1 VTTVHE
7 RAAVCTVC
15 QVHAESTFRVE
26 GMDCHEEVALIAR
39 RLKRLSGLEAFSADV
54 IAGRLHVQYDAAR
67 LTAGNISA
75 AVADTGMRAWLE
87 HEEPHLSS
95 TSQTRFLVLVASGVS
110 LAAAI
115 VAGWFGFP
123 IASRVFAL
131 TTVATGGAFP
141 VARAWRAVRYS
152 ALDMNVLMTIAVVGA
167 MVIGQWSEAATV
179 VFLFAIAQHLESR
192 SMDRARNAIRA
203 LMDLTPPD
211 AAVVRNGTEMR
222 VPVDQI
228 VLGERLRV
236 RPGEKIPLDGR
247 VVAGASDVNQAPITG
262 ESLPVDKRPGDDVF
276 AGTINGH
283 GAMEVEATR
292 LARDTTLARII
303 HLVESAQAE
312 RAPAQAFVDRF
323 ARVYTPV
330 VIVFAALVAVVPPL
344 LGWGTAMTWIY
355 RGLVLLVIACPC
367 ALVIATPVALV
378 SALAAAARHGVLI
391 KGGLHLERLATV
403 QGVAFDKTGTL
414 TRGLP
419 DVVDIIP
426 VAGEAA
432 ESVLRLAASVEQ
444 SSEHPIAAA
453 IMRAAAAR
461 SIRPA
466 ACANFRARPGLGAL
480 ADVDRQQVLV
490 GSAVMMADSQV
501 DLAALAD
508 ALDGQAALGRTV
520 VVVARATRAIGLI
533 ALADTPR
540 SQAHDMIELL
550 THAGLSRVAMLTG
563 DSPAAALAIAK
574 EVGIREVRA
583 SLLPADKVEAV
594 KELRRQWG
602 SLAMVGDGV
611 NDAPALAAADVGIAM
626 GAAGSDVALETA
638 DVALMGDDLVKLP
651 FAIRLSRAALR
662 TVRFNIA
669 AALLLKLAFLGLAV
683 GGYTS
688 LWLAIVADTGMS
700 LVVIANGLRLLRT
713 T

>member
-1 VTTVHE
+1 MTTVRE
-7 RAAVCTVC
+7 RAACTVC
-15 QVHAESTFRVE
+15 EVHAESTFRVE
-26 GMDCHEEVALIAR
+26 GMDCHEEVALISR

-67 LTAGNISA
+67 LTAGSISA

-95 TSQTRFLVLVASGVS
+95 TSQTRFLVLIASGVS

-115 VAGWFGFP
+115 VAGWLGWP
-123 IASRVFAL
+123 IASRVLAL
-131 TTVATGGAFP
+131 ATVAAGGAYP
-141 VARAWRAVRYS
+141 ASRAWRALRYS

-167 MVIGQWSEAATV
+167 IAIGQWSEAATV
-179 VFLFAIAQHLESR
+179 VFLFALAQHLESH

-203 LMDLTPPD
+203 LMDLTPPE
-211 AAVVRNGTEMR
+211 AAVLRNGTEVR
-222 VPVDQI
+222 VPVDQ
-228 VLGERLRV
+228 VLLGERLRV

-262 ESLPVDKRPGDDVF
+262 ESLPVDKRPGDEVF

-283 GAMEVEATR
+283 GAIEVETTR
-292 LARDTTLARII
+292 LVRDTTLARII

-330 VIVFAALVAVVPPL
+330 VIVLAALIAAVPPL
-344 LGWGTAMTWIY
+344 IGWGPAMPWIY

-367 ALVIATPVALV
+367 ALVISTPVALV
-378 SALAAAARHGVLI
+378 SALAAAARRDVLI

-414 TRGLP
+414 TRGVP
-419 DVVDIIP
+419 EVVDVVA
-426 VAGEAA
+426 AGGVEREA
-432 ESVLRLAASVEQ
+432 VLRLAASVEQ
-444 SSEHPIAAA
+444 ASEHPIAAA
-453 IMRAAAAR
+453 IVRAAGAR
-461 SIRPA
+461 DLGAPVTSH
-466 ACANFRARPGLGAL
+466 FHARPGLGAV
-480 ADVDRQQVLV
+480 ARVDGDQVLV
-490 GSAVMMADSQV
+490 GSVRLIEESGI
-501 DLAALAD
+501 DLAPLTA
-508 ALDGQAALGRTV
+508 ALDTQTAAGRTV
-520 VVVARATRAIGLI
+520 VLVARASNVLGLI
-533 ALADTPR
+533 ALSDTPR
-540 SQAHDMIELL
+540 TKARHMVDLL
-550 THAGLSRVAMLTG
+550 AQAGLSRVAMLTG
-563 DSPAAALAIAK
+563 DSPAAAQAIARV
-574 EVGIREVRA
+574 VGIDDVRA

-594 KELRRQWG
+594 KDLRRRWG

-626 GAAGSDVALETA
+626 GAAGSDIALETA
-638 DVALMGDDLVKLP
+638 DVALMSDDLVKLP
-651 FAIRLSRAALR
+651 FAIRLSRATVR

-683 GGYTS
+683 GGCTS

>member
-1 VTTVHE
+1 MTTVRE
-7 RAAVCTVC
+7 RAACTVC
-15 QVHAESTFRVE
+15 EVHAESTFRVE

-39 RLKRLSGLEAFSADV
+39 RLKGLSGLEAFSADV
-54 IAGRLHVQYDAAR
+54 MAGRLHVQYDAAR
-67 LTAGNISA
+67 LTAGSISA

-95 TSQTRFLVLVASGVS
+95 ANQTRFRLLIASGVS
-110 LAAAI
+110 LGAAL
-115 VAGWFGFP
+115 VAGWLGWP
-123 IASRVFAL
+123 IASRILAL
-131 TTVATGGAFP
+131 TTVAAGGAYP
-141 VARAWRAVRYS
+141 VARAWRALRYS
-152 ALDMNVLMTIAVVGA
+152 ALDMNVLMTIAVAGA
-167 MVIGQWSEAATV
+167 IAIGEWSEGATV
-179 VFLFAIAQHLESR
+179 VFLFALAQHLETR

-211 AAVVRNGTEMR
+211 AAVVRNGVETR

-247 VVAGASDVNQAPITG
+247 VAAGASDVNQAPITG
-262 ESLPVDKRPGDDVF
+262 ESLPVDKRPGDEVF

-283 GAMEVEATR
+283 GVLEVEATR
-292 LARDTTLARII
+292 LVSDTTLARII
-303 HLVESAQAE
+303 HMVESAQSQ

-323 ARVYTPV
+323 ARVYTPI
-330 VIVFAALVAVVPPL
+330 VIVLAALVAVVPPL
-344 LGWGTAMTWIY
+344 LGWGAAVTWVY

-378 SALAAAARHGVLI
+378 SALAAAARRGVLV

-414 TRGLP
+414 TRGAL
-419 DVVDIIP
+419 DVVEVVP
-426 VAGEAA
+426 VGDERIDT
-432 ESVLRLAASVEQ
+432 VLRLAASVEQ
-444 SSEHPIAAA
+444 SSEHPIATAIGKAGAA
-453 IMRAAAAR
+453 KGIAT
-461 SIRPA
+461 S
-466 ACANFRARPGLGAL
+466 ACSDFRALPGLGAM
-480 ADVDRQQVLV
+480 ATIDGAQVLV
-490 GSAVMMADSQV
+490 GNSRLIQESGIDAAPLTSMLGAQSAP
-501 DLAALAD
+501 
-508 ALDGQAALGRTV
+508 GRTV
-520 VVVARATRAIGLI
+520 VVVARASRVVGVIT
-533 ALADTPR
+533 LADTPR
-540 SQAHDMIELL
+540 PEARDMVDLL
-550 THAGLSRVAMLTG
+550 AQAGLSRVAMLTG
-563 DSPAAALAIAK
+563 DSTEAAQAIAK
-574 EVGIREVRA
+574 DVGISDVRA
-583 SLLPADKVEAV
+583 ALLPADKVDAV

-611 NDAPALAAADVGIAM
+611 NDAPALAAADIGIAM

-651 FAIRLSRAALR
+651 FAIRLSRATLR

-669 AALLLKLAFLGLAV
+669 AALLLKLAFLGLAI
-683 GGYTS
+683 GGCTS

>member
-1 VTTVHE
+1 MSTVRE
-7 RAAVCTVC
+7 RAACTVC
-15 QVHAESTFRVE
+15 EVHAESTFRVE
-26 GMDCHEEVALIAR
+26 GMDCHEEVALISR

-54 IAGRLHVQYDAAR
+54 MAGRLHVQYDAAR
-67 LTAGNISA
+67 LTAGSISA

-95 TSQTRFLVLVASGVS
+95 PSQTRFLLLIASGVS

-115 VAGWFGFP
+115 VAGWLGWP
-123 IASRVFAL
+123 LASRAFAL
-131 TTVATGGAFP
+131 ATVATGGAYP
-141 VARAWRAVRYS
+141 VARAWRALRYS

-167 MVIGQWSEAATV
+167 IAIGQWSEAATV

-211 AAVVRNGTEMR
+211 AAVVRNGTEVR
-222 VPVDQI
+222 VPVEQV

-262 ESLPVDKRPGDDVF
+262 ESLPVDKQPGDEVF

-283 GAMEVEATR
+283 GAIEVEATR
-292 LARDTTLARII
+292 LVRDTTLARII

-312 RAPAQAFVDRF
+312 RGPAQAFVDRF
-323 ARVYTPV
+323 ARVYTPI
-330 VIVFAALVAVVPPL
+330 VIAFAALVALVPPL
-344 LGWGTAMTWIY
+344 VGWGPPVTWIY

-378 SALAAAARHGVLI
+378 SALGAAARRGVLI

-403 QGVAFDKTGTL
+403 RGVAFDKTGTL
-414 TRGLP
+414 TRGTP
-419 DVVDIIP
+419 EVVEVIP
-426 VAGEAA
+426 VRGEV
-432 ESVLRLAASVEQ
+432 SDTVVRLAASVEQ
-444 SSEHPIAAA
+444 FSEHPIATA
-453 IMRAAAAR
+453 IMRAAVAKGIGA
-461 SIRPA
+461 SA
-466 ACANFRARPGLGAL
+466 SSGFRARPGLGA
-480 ADVDRQQVLV
+480 AARVDQDQVLV
-490 GSAVMMADSQV
+490 GNARLMQESEI
-501 DLAALAD
+501 DLASLTPVLD
-508 ALDGQAALGRTV
+508 AQAELGRTV
-520 VVVARATRAIGLI
+520 VVVARAARVTGLI
-533 ALADTPR
+533 ALADVPR
-540 SQAHDMIELL
+540 ARARDMVDLL
-550 THAGLSRVAMLTG
+550 ARGGLSRVAMLTG
-563 DSPAAALAIAK
+563 DSPAAAHAIAR
-574 EVGIREVRA
+574 EVGIGDVRA

-594 KELRRQWG
+594 KDLRRQWG

-638 DVALMGDDLVKLP
+638 DVALMSDDLVKLP
-651 FAIRLSRAALR
+651 FAIRLSRAAVR

-683 GGYTS
+683 AGWTS

>member
-1 VTTVHE
+1 VTTVRE
-7 RAAVCTVC
+7 RAACTVC
-15 QVHAESTFRVE
+15 EVHAESTFRVE
-26 GMDCHEEVALIAR
+26 GMDCHEEVALISR

-67 LTAGNISA
+67 LTAGSISA

-95 TSQTRFLVLVASGVS
+95 TSQTRFRVLIASGVS

-115 VAGWFGFP
+115 VAGWLGWP
-123 IASRVFAL
+123 IASRVLAL
-131 TTVATGGAFP
+131 ATVAAGGAYP
-141 VARAWRAVRYS
+141 ASRAWRALRYS

-167 MVIGQWSEAATV
+167 IAIGQWSEAATV
-179 VFLFAIAQHLESR
+179 VFLFALAQHLESH
-192 SMDRARNAIRA
+192 SMHRARNAIRA
-203 LMDLTPPD
+203 LMDLTPPE
-211 AAVVRNGTEMR
+211 AAVLRNGTEVR
-222 VPVDQI
+222 VPVDQV

-247 VVAGASDVNQAPITG
+247 VAAGASDVNQAPITG

-283 GAMEVEATR
+283 GAIEVETTR
-292 LARDTTLARII
+292 LVRDTTLARII

-323 ARVYTPV
+323 ARIYTPV
-330 VIVFAALVAVVPPL
+330 VIVLAALVAAVPPL
-344 LGWGTAMTWIY
+344 IGWGPAMPWIY

-367 ALVIATPVALV
+367 ALVISTPVALV
-378 SALAAAARHGVLI
+378 SALAAAARRGVLI

-414 TRGLP
+414 TRGVP
-419 DVVDIIP
+419 EVVDVVA
-426 VAGEAA
+426 AGGVEREA
-432 ESVLRLAASVEQ
+432 VLRLAASVEQ
-444 SSEHPIAAA
+444 ASEHPIAAA
-453 IMRAAAAR
+453 IVRAAGAR
-461 SIRPA
+461 DPGAPVTSD
-466 ACANFRARPGLGAL
+466 FHARPGLGAV
-480 ADVDRQQVLV
+480 ARVDGDQVLV
-490 GSAVMMADSQV
+490 GSVRLIEESGI
-501 DLAALAD
+501 DLAPLTA
-508 ALDGQAALGRTV
+508 ALDTQTVAGRTI
-520 VVVARATRAIGLI
+520 VVVARASNVLGLI

-540 SQAHDMIELL
+540 TKARDMVDLL
-550 THAGLSRVAMLTG
+550 AQAGLSRVAMLTG
-563 DSPAAALAIAK
+563 DSPAAAQAIAR
-574 EVGIREVRA
+574 EVGIDDVRA

-594 KELRRQWG
+594 KDLRREWG

-626 GAAGSDVALETA
+626 GAAGSDIALETA
-638 DVALMGDDLVKLP
+638 DVALMSDDLVKLP
-651 FAIRLSRAALR
+651 FAIRLSRATVR

-683 GGYTS
+683 GGCTS

>member
-1 VTTVHE
+1 MTTVRE
-7 RAAVCTVC
+7 RAACTVC

-26 GMDCHEEVALIAR
+26 GMDCHEEVALISR

-67 LTAGNISA
+67 LTTGSISA

-95 TSQTRFLVLVASGVS
+95 TSGTRFPLLIASGAS
-110 LAAAI
+110 LAAALA
-115 VAGWFGFP
+115 AGWLGWP
-123 IASRVFAL
+123 IASRALAL
-131 TTVATGGAFP
+131 TTVATGGAYP
-141 VARAWRAVRYS
+141 AARAWRALRYS

-167 MVIGQWSEAATV
+167 IAIGQWSEAATV
-179 VFLFAIAQHLESR
+179 VFLFALAQHLESR
-192 SMDRARNAIRA
+192 SMDRSRNAIRA
-203 LMDLTPPD
+203 LMDLTPPE
-211 AAVVRNGTEMR
+211 AAVLRNGTEMR
-222 VPVDQI
+222 VPVDQV

-262 ESLPVDKRPGDDVF
+262 ESLPVDKRQGDEVF

-283 GAMEVEATR
+283 GAIDVEATR
-292 LARDTTLARII
+292 LVRDTTLARII

-323 ARVYTPV
+323 ASLYTPT
-330 VIVFAALVAVVPPL
+330 VIALAALVALGPPL
-344 LGWGTAMTWIY
+344 LGWGPPVTWIY

-378 SALAAAARHGVLI
+378 SALAAAARRGVLI
-391 KGGLHLERLATV
+391 KGGLHLERLAAV

-414 TRGLP
+414 TRGVP
-419 DVVDIIP
+419 EVVEV
-426 VAGEAA
+426 VAAGGVEGDA
-432 ESVLRLAASVEQ
+432 VLRLAASVERA
-444 SSEHPIAAA
+444 SEHPIAAA
-453 IMRAAAAR
+453 IVRAAGAKGLTTSDAR
-461 SIRPA
+461 DFHA
-466 ACANFRARPGLGAL
+466 KPGLGAV
-480 ADVDRQQVLV
+480 ARVGGDQVLV
-490 GSAVMMADSQV
+490 GSVRLIEESGI
-501 DLAALAD
+501 DLAVLTA
-508 ALDGQAALGRTV
+508 ALDAQTAAGRTI
-520 VVVARATRAIGLI
+520 VVVARALKVLGLI
-533 ALADTPR
+533 ALSDTPR
-540 SQAHDMIELL
+540 TQARDMVDLL
-550 THAGLSRVAMLTG
+550 AQAGLGRVAMLTG
-563 DSPAAALAIAK
+563 DSHAAALAIAR
-574 EVGIREVRA
+574 EVGIDDVRA
-583 SLLPADKVEAV
+583 SLLPADKVEVV
-594 KELRRQWG
+594 KDLRRRWG
-602 SLAMVGDGV
+602 SVAMVGDGV

-638 DVALMGDDLVKLP
+638 DVALMSDDLVKLP
-651 FAIRLSRAALR
+651 FAIRLSRATVR

-669 AALLLKLAFLGLAV
+669 AALLLKLAFLGLAIA
-683 GGYTS
+683 GWTS

>member
-1 VTTVHE
+1 MSTVRE
-7 RAAVCTVC
+7 RAACTVC
-15 QVHAESTFRVE
+15 EVHAESTFRVE
-26 GMDCHEEVALIAR
+26 GMDCHEEVALISR

-54 IAGRLHVQYDAAR
+54 MAGRLHVQYDAAR
-67 LTAGNISA
+67 LTAGSISA

-95 TSQTRFLVLVASGVS
+95 PSQTRFLLLIASGVS

-115 VAGWFGFP
+115 VAGWLGWP
-123 IASRVFAL
+123 LASRAFAL
-131 TTVATGGAFP
+131 ATVATGGAYP
-141 VARAWRAVRYS
+141 VARAWRALRYS

-167 MVIGQWSEAATV
+167 IAIGQWSEAATV

-211 AAVVRNGTEMR
+211 AAVVRNGTEVR
-222 VPVDQI
+222 VPVEQV

-262 ESLPVDKRPGDDVF
+262 ESLPADKQPGDEVF

-283 GAMEVEATR
+283 GAIEVEATR
-292 LARDTTLARII
+292 LVRDTTLARII

-330 VIVFAALVAVVPPL
+330 VIALAALVALVPPL
-344 LGWGTAMTWIY
+344 VGWGPAVTWIY

-378 SALAAAARHGVLI
+378 SALAAAARRGVLI

-403 QGVAFDKTGTL
+403 RGVAFDKTGTL
-414 TRGLP
+414 TRGTP
-419 DVVDIIP
+419 EVVEVIP
-426 VAGEAA
+426 VRGEV
-432 ESVLRLAASVEQ
+432 SDTVVRLAASVEQ
-444 SSEHPIAAA
+444 FSEHPIATA
-453 IMRAAAAR
+453 IMRAAVAKGIGA
-461 SIRPA
+461 SA
-466 ACANFRARPGLGAL
+466 SSGFRARPGLGA
-480 ADVDRQQVLV
+480 AARVDQDQVLV
-490 GSAVMMADSQV
+490 GNARLMQESEI
-501 DLAALAD
+501 DLASLTPVLD
-508 ALDGQAALGRTV
+508 AQAELGRTV
-520 VVVARATRAIGLI
+520 VVVARAARVTGLI
-533 ALADTPR
+533 ALADVPR
-540 SQAHDMIELL
+540 ARARDMVDLL
-550 THAGLSRVAMLTG
+550 ARAGLSRVAMLTG
-563 DSPAAALAIAK
+563 DSPAAAHAIAR
-574 EVGIREVRA
+574 EVGIGDVRA

-594 KELRRQWG
+594 KDLRRQWG

-638 DVALMGDDLVKLP
+638 DVALMSDDLVKLP
-651 FAIRLSRAALR
+651 FAIRLSRAAVR

-683 GGYTS
+683 GGWTS

>member
-1 VTTVHE
+1 VTTVRE
-7 RAAVCTVC
+7 RATCTVC
-15 QVHAESTFRVE
+15 EVHAESTFRVE
-26 GMDCHEEVALIAR
+26 GMDCHEEVALISR
-39 RLKRLSGLEAFSADV
+39 RLKRLSGFEAFSADV

-67 LTAGNISA
+67 LTAGGISA

-95 TSQTRFLVLVASGVS
+95 TSQTRFLVLIASGVS

-115 VAGWFGFP
+115 VAGWLGWP
-123 IASRVFAL
+123 IASRVLAL
-131 TTVATGGAFP
+131 ATVAAGGAYP
-141 VARAWRAVRYS
+141 ASRAWRALRYS

-167 MVIGQWSEAATV
+167 IAIGQWSEAATV
-179 VFLFAIAQHLESR
+179 VFLFALAQHLESR

-203 LMDLTPPD
+203 LMDLTPPE
-211 AAVVRNGTEMR
+211 AAVVRNGSEMR
-222 VPVDQI
+222 VPVDQV

-262 ESLPVDKRPGDDVF
+262 ESLPVDKRPGDEVF

-283 GAMEVEATR
+283 GAIEVETTR
-292 LARDTTLARII
+292 LVRDTTLARII

-323 ARVYTPV
+323 ARIYTPV
-330 VIVFAALVAVVPPL
+330 VIVLAALIAAVPPL
-344 LGWGTAMTWIY
+344 IGWGPAMPWIY

-367 ALVIATPVALV
+367 ALVISTPVALV
-378 SALAAAARHGVLI
+378 SALAAAARRGVLI

-414 TRGLP
+414 TRGVP
-419 DVVDIIP
+419 EVVDVVA
-426 VAGEAA
+426 AGGVEREA
-432 ESVLRLAASVEQ
+432 VLRLAASVEQ
-444 SSEHPIAAA
+444 ASEHPIAAA
-453 IMRAAAAR
+453 IVRAAGAMDLGTPVT
-461 SIRPA
+461 SD
-466 ACANFRARPGLGAL
+466 FHARPGLGAV
-480 ADVDRQQVLV
+480 ARVGGDQVLV
-490 GSAVMMADSQV
+490 GNVRLIEESGI
-501 DLAALAD
+501 DLAPLTA
-508 ALDGQAALGRTV
+508 ALDTQTAAGRTI
-520 VVVARATRAIGLI
+520 VVVARASNVLGLI
-533 ALADTPR
+533 ALSDTPR
-540 SQAHDMIELL
+540 TQARDMVDLL
-550 THAGLSRVAMLTG
+550 AQAGLSRVAMLTG
-563 DSPAAALAIAK
+563 DSPAAAQAIAR
-574 EVGIREVRA
+574 EVGIDDVHA

-594 KELRRQWG
+594 KDLRRRWG

-626 GAAGSDVALETA
+626 GAAASDIALETA
-638 DVALMGDDLVKLP
+638 DVALMSDDLVKLP
-651 FAIRLSRAALR
+651 FAIRLSRATVR

-669 AALLLKLAFLGLAV
+669 AALLLKLVFLGLAV
-683 GGYTS
+683 AGWTS

>member
-1 VTTVHE
+1 MTTVRE
-7 RAAVCTVC
+7 RAACTVC
-15 QVHAESTFRVE
+15 EVHAESTFRVE

-67 LTAGNISA
+67 LTAGSISA

-95 TSQTRFLVLVASGVS
+95 TSQTRFLLLIASGVA

-115 VAGWFGFP
+115 LAGWLGWP
-123 IASRVFAL
+123 IASRVLAL
-131 TTVATGGAFP
+131 TTVVTGGASP
-141 VARAWRAVRYS
+141 VARAWRALRYS

-167 MVIGQWSEAATV
+167 IAIGQWSEAATV
-179 VFLFAIAQHLESR
+179 VFLFALAQHLESR
-192 SMDRARNAIRA
+192 SMDSARNAIRA

-222 VPVDQI
+222 VPVDQV

-236 RPGEKIPLDGR
+236 RPGEKVPLDGR

-262 ESLPVDKRPGDDVF
+262 ESLPVDKRPGDEVF

-283 GAMEVEATR
+283 GAIEMEATR
-292 LARDTTLARII
+292 LVRDTTLARII

-323 ARVYTPV
+323 ARVYTPAVIALAAV
-330 VIVFAALVAVVPPL
+330 VALVPPL
-344 LGWGTAMTWIY
+344 LGWGPAVTWIY

-414 TRGLP
+414 TRGTP
-419 DVVDIIP
+419 EVVEVIP
-426 VAGEAA
+426 VRGEV
-432 ESVLRLAASVEQ
+432 SDTVVRLAASVEQ
-444 SSEHPIAAA
+444 SSEHPIATA
-453 IMRAAAAR
+453 IMRAAGAR
-461 SIRPA
+461 GIGASA
-466 ACANFRARPGLGAL
+466 SSDFRARPGLGAV
-480 ADVDRQQVLV
+480 AHVDQDQVLV
-490 GSAVMMADSQV
+490 GSARLMQESGI
-501 DLAALAD
+501 DLAPLTPV
-508 ALDGQAALGRTV
+508 LDTQAALGRTV
-520 VVVARATRAIGLI
+520 VVVARAARVAGLI
-533 ALADTPR
+533 ALADVPR
-540 SQAHDMIELL
+540 VRARDMVDLL
-550 THAGLSRVAMLTG
+550 AQAGLGQVAMLTG
-563 DSPAAALAIAK
+563 DSPAAAHAIAR
-574 EVGIREVRA
+574 EVGIGDVRA

-594 KELRRQWG
+594 KDLRRRWG

-611 NDAPALAAADVGIAM
+611 NDAPALAAADVGIAI
-626 GAAGSDVALETA
+626 GAAASDVALETA
-638 DVALMGDDLVKLP
+638 DVALMSDDLVKLP
-651 FAIRLSRAALR
+651 FAIRLSRATVR

-669 AALLLKLAFLGLAV
+669 AALLLKLAFLALAV

>member
-1 VTTVHE
+1 VTTVRE
-7 RAAVCTVC
+7 RATCTVC
-15 QVHAESTFRVE
+15 EVHAESTFRVE
-26 GMDCHEEVALIAR
+26 GMDCHEEVALISR

-67 LTAGNISA
+67 LTAGSISA

-95 TSQTRFLVLVASGVS
+95 TSQTRFLVLIASGVS

-115 VAGWFGFP
+115 VAGWLGWP
-123 IASRVFAL
+123 IASRVLAL
-131 TTVATGGAFP
+131 ATVAAGGAYP
-141 VARAWRAVRYS
+141 ASRAWRALRYS

-167 MVIGQWSEAATV
+167 IAIGQWSEAATV
-179 VFLFAIAQHLESR
+179 VFLFALAQHLESH

-203 LMDLTPPD
+203 LMDLTPPE
-211 AAVVRNGTEMR
+211 AAVLRNGTEVR
-222 VPVDQI
+222 VPVDQV

-247 VVAGASDVNQAPITG
+247 VAAGASDVNQAPITG
-262 ESLPVDKRPGDDVF
+262 ESLPVDKRPGDEVF

-283 GAMEVEATR
+283 GAIEVETTR
-292 LARDTTLARII
+292 LVRDTTLARII

-323 ARVYTPV
+323 ARIYTPV
-330 VIVFAALVAVVPPL
+330 VIVLAALVAAVPPL
-344 LGWGTAMTWIY
+344 IGWGPAMPWIY

-367 ALVIATPVALV
+367 ALVISTPVALV
-378 SALAAAARHGVLI
+378 SALAAAARRGVLI

-414 TRGLP
+414 TRGVP
-419 DVVDIIP
+419 EVVEV
-426 VAGEAA
+426 VAAAGGEREA
-432 ESVLRLAASVEQ
+432 VLRLAASVEQ
-444 SSEHPIAAA
+444 ASEHPIAAA
-453 IMRAAAAR
+453 IVRAAG
-461 SIRPA
+461 SKDPGTPVTSD
-466 ACANFRARPGLGAL
+466 FHARPGLGAV
-480 ADVDRQQVLV
+480 ARVDGDQVLV
-490 GSAVMMADSQV
+490 GSVRLIEESGI
-501 DLAALAD
+501 DLAPLRA
-508 ALDGQAALGRTV
+508 ALDAQTAAGRTI
-520 VVVARATRAIGLI
+520 VVVARASNVLGLI

-540 SQAHDMIELL
+540 TKARDMVDLL
-550 THAGLSRVAMLTG
+550 AQAGLSRVAMLTG
-563 DSPAAALAIAK
+563 DSPAAAQAIAR
-574 EVGIREVRA
+574 EVGIDDVRA

-594 KELRRQWG
+594 KDLRRRWG

-626 GAAGSDVALETA
+626 GAAGSDIALETA
-638 DVALMGDDLVKLP
+638 DVALMSDDLVKLP
-651 FAIRLSRAALR
+651 FAIRLSRATVR

-683 GGYTS
+683 AGWTS

>member
-1 VTTVHE
+1 MTTGRE
-7 RAAVCTVC
+7 RAACTVC
-15 QVHAESTFRVE
+15 EVHAESTFRVE
-26 GMDCHEEVALIAR
+26 GMDCHEEVALISR

-67 LTAGNISA
+67 LTAGSISA

-95 TSQTRFLVLVASGVS
+95 TSQTRFLVLIASGVS

-115 VAGWFGFP
+115 VAGWLGWP
-123 IASRVFAL
+123 IASRVLAL
-131 TTVATGGAFP
+131 ATVAAGGAYP
-141 VARAWRAVRYS
+141 ASRAWRALRYS

-167 MVIGQWSEAATV
+167 IAIGQWSEAATV
-179 VFLFAIAQHLESR
+179 VFLFALAQHLESH

-203 LMDLTPPD
+203 LMDLTPPE
-211 AAVVRNGTEMR
+211 AAVLRNGTEVR
-222 VPVDQI
+222 VPVDQV

-247 VVAGASDVNQAPITG
+247 VVSGASDVNQAPITG
-262 ESLPVDKRPGDDVF
+262 ESLPVDKRPGDEVF

-283 GAMEVEATR
+283 GAIEVETTR
-292 LARDTTLARII
+292 LVRDTTLARII

-323 ARVYTPV
+323 ARIYTPV
-330 VIVFAALVAVVPPL
+330 VIVLAALIAAVPPL
-344 LGWGTAMTWIY
+344 IGWGPAMPWIY

-367 ALVIATPVALV
+367 ALVISTPVALV
-378 SALAAAARHGVLI
+378 SALAAAARRGVLI

-414 TRGLP
+414 TRGVP
-419 DVVDIIP
+419 EVVDVVA
-426 VAGEAA
+426 AGGVEREA
-432 ESVLRLAASVEQ
+432 VLRLAASVER

-453 IMRAAAAR
+453 IVRAAGAKDPGTAVT
-461 SIRPA
+461 SD
-466 ACANFRARPGLGAL
+466 FHARPGLGAV
-480 ADVDRQQVLV
+480 ARVDGDRVLV
-490 GSAVMMADSQV
+490 GSVRLIEESGI
-501 DLAALAD
+501 DLAPLTA
-508 ALDGQAALGRTV
+508 ALDAQTAAGRTI
-520 VVVARATRAIGLI
+520 VVVARSSNVLGLI
-533 ALADTPR
+533 ALSDTPR
-540 SQAHDMIELL
+540 TKARDMVELL
-550 THAGLSRVAMLTG
+550 AQAGLSRVAMLTG
-563 DSPAAALAIAK
+563 DSPAAAQAIARQ
-574 EVGIREVRA
+574 VGIDDVRA

-594 KELRRQWG
+594 KDLRRRWG

-626 GAAGSDVALETA
+626 GAAGCDIALETA
-638 DVALMGDDLVKLP
+638 DVALMSDDLVKLP
-651 FAIRLSRAALR
+651 FAIRLSRATVR

-683 GGYTS
+683 GGCTS